1 MRAFDKIDISI
12 GQVFVNV
19 LLKGVVDD
27 FVWAC
32 TAYMVLMTTT
42 NGVLCRRSLQGCV
55 LGGTQHGA

>member
-32 TAYMVLMTTT
+32 TAYMVP
-42 NGVLCRRSLQGCV
+42 NDNNQR
-55 LGGTQHGA
+55 GAL